1 MLFIFIDLNLFSLNL
16 NNIFHYLRIILQ
28 KFVNLMIE
36 YLSSHPNDLEEAFR
50 LEIKKNFIRFAR
62 IIEKNS
68 IIRVKYAMF
77 EFI

>member
-1 MLFIFIDLNLFSLNL
+1 
-16 NNIFHYLRIILQ
+16 
-28 KFVNLMIE
+28 MIE